1 MAEREERMQKRASRW
16 ELSVKALKL
25 ATGGVLVVAAGILL
39 IFSLVHLLEAV
50 RIGDVAAAFEVFI
63 SDVLLV
69 VITLEIAKTLFTYVE
84 NEEMYLHS
92 IMEAAFIAVLR
103 QVILTE
109 IHGLTWAD
117 TLGLAGLLLAMG
129 FVYYRLFR
137 KG

>member
-1 MAEREERMQKRASRW
+1 MARREERMRKRINKW
-16 ELSVKALKL
+16 ESSVKALKL
-25 ATGGVLVVAAGILL
+25 ATGAVLVVAAGILL
-39 IFSLVHLLEAV
+39 IFSLVHLFGALRTNDA
-50 RIGDVAAAFEVFI
+50 AAAFEAFI

-109 IHGLTWAD
+109 IHGLAWAD